1 MSDVKS
7 AVSRGQFLRNGAKG
21 SLVLATSGGILASMD
36 GIAFAKGVTKSD
48 ISTLQVGYIAES
60 LAVKVYEA
68 IIANFSS
75 FKGLQ
80 NKDYFVAA
88 LENEKAHKAA
98 WAKAL
103 GSKNTPTKFTLHI
116 PAAAVSSTH
125 NLLETGVALETAFVE
140 TYLGAVKSFS
150 STDLKVAAAAVGAN
164 EASHFSFFDAA
175 FGGHGVLP
183 SFPGTVKA
191 ADAATLLQKDGFLTL
206 G

>member
-1 MSDVKS
+1 MSEVHS
-7 AVSRGQFLRNGAKG
+7 AVSRGKFLRNGAKG
-21 SLVLATSGGILASMD
+21 TLVLATSGGILASMD

-68 IIANFSS
+68 IIANFSK

-88 LENEKAHKAA
+88 LANEKAHKAA
-98 WAKAL
+98 WKKAL
-103 GSKNTPTKFTLHI
+103 GSKTPTGFTLSI
-116 PAAAVSSTH
+116 PAAATSSTK
-125 NLLETGVALETAFVE
+125 NLLATGVALETAFVE

-150 STDLKVAAAAVGAN
+150 STDLKVAAGAVAAN
-164 EASHFSFFDAA
+164 EATHFSFFDAA

-183 SFPGTVKA
+183 SFPGNIKA
-191 ADAATLLQKDGFLTL
+191 SAAAALLKKDGFLS
-206 G
+206 